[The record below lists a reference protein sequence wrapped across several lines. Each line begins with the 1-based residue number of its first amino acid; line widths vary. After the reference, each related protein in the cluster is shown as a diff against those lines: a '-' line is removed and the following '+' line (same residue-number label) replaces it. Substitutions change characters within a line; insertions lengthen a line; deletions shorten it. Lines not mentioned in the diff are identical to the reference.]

1 MTRIITEFDPKPI
14 PDRSF
19 DWVAI
24 QSSYDGMRGSPVGY
38 GKTEAEAVADLRE
51 RLADGSKPRRSY
63 RDWRCPTCGA

>member
-14 PDRSF
+14 ASRDF
-19 DWVAI
+19 DWAACEDD
-24 QSSYDGMRGSPVGY
+24 YDGTAGSAVGY

-51 RLADGSKPRRSY
+51 RLADSSKPRRSY